1 MTSDTGSD
9 AKPLAALTGATGF
22 LGRHVVKA
30 LHDAGFRVRVLVR
43 QDPVHP
49 LTADVPL
56 EVVPGDLSS
65 DAALERLVRGA
76 DVVIHAAG
84 LIKAAG
90 AKAFFAVN
98 EGGSARFGRALAKA
112 APGAR
117 LVVVSSL
124 AAREPRLSPY
134 AASKRAG
141 EEAAV
146 RCAGTG
152 DWVVLRPPALY
163 GPGDRETLALFKAA
177 AGPVVPVLG
186 GPRARMAL
194 LHVADCAAA
203 VAALARPG
211 GPRGETY
218 ELSDGKP
225 GGYGWSELLDTAA
238 AAVAHRAIRVR
249 VAPPLVKALGE
260 MGSGWAWLMRR
271 PVMLTSGKAREILHT
286 DWSVDPSRTPPPDLW
301 TPARKLREGFAE
313 SVAWYRHQGWL

>member
-1 MTSDTGSD
+1 MAVGADS
-9 AKPLAALTGATGF
+9 APRPLAALTGATGF
-22 LGRHVVKA
+22 LGRHVIRA
-30 LHDAGFRVRVLVR
+30 LHKAGFRVRILVR

-49 LTADVPL
+49 LTAAVPL

-76 DVVIHAAG
+76 DAVIHAAG

-90 AKAFFAVN
+90 RKDFFAIN
-98 EGGSARFGRALAKA
+98 EGGSARLGRAMAKA

-124 AAREPRLSPY
+124 AAREPQLSPY

-146 RCAGTG
+146 RCSGTE

-177 AGPVVPVLG
+177 DSPVVPVAG
-186 GPRARMAL
+186 GPGARLAL
-194 LHVADCAAA
+194 LHVEDCAAA

-211 GPRGETY
+211 GPRGQTY
-218 ELSDGKP
+218 ELADGKP
-225 GGYGWSELLDTAA
+225 GGYGWADLLDTAA
-238 AAVAHRAIRVR
+238 AALGHKAVRVR
-249 VAPPLVKALGE
+249 VAAPLLRGMGLA
-260 MGSGWAWLMRR
+260 GSGWAWLLRR
-271 PVMLTSGKAREILHT
+271 PVMMTSGKVREILHP
-286 DWSVDPSRTPPPDLW
+286 DWSVDPSGMPPPGLW
-301 TPARKLREGFAE
+301 KPTRKLLEGFTE
-313 SVAWYRHQGWL
+313 SVSWYRHQGWL